1 MPPLARVELRA
12 ASVADLDAVAVLETA
27 VFAGD
32 RMSRRSLR
40 RLLRR
45 PSAGTLVAVADGRIV
60 GYAMLLFRHGSRVAR
75 LYSLAR
81 APQAAGQGIGEALLG
96 AAEREAAGRGAVEMR
111 LEVRA
116 DNDRA
121 KALYERLGYAAF
133 GCRAD
138 YYEDHADAL
147 RMRKSLSGAGRA

>member
-1 MPPLARVELRA
+1 MPPPARVRLRA
-12 ASVADLDAVAVLETA
+12 AAAADLDAVEAIEA
-27 VFAGD
+27 AAFAGD
-32 RMSRRSLR
+32 RLSRRSLK
-40 RLLRR
+40 RLLGR
-45 PSAGTLVAVADGRIV
+45 PSALTLVAVADGRIV

-75 LYSLAR
+75 LYSVAR
-81 APQAAGQGIGEALLG
+81 APQAAGQGLGEALL
-96 AAEREAAGRGAVEMR
+96 AAVEREAAGRGAVEMR

-133 GCRAD
+133 GSRAD

>member
-1 MPPLARVELRA
+1 MPPPVPLRLRVA
-12 ASVADLDAVAVLETA
+12 AAADLDAIEALETA

-45 PSAGTLVAVADGRIV
+45 PSASTLVAVADDRIV

-81 APQAAGQGIGEALLG
+81 APQAAGQGIGEALL
-96 AAEREAAGRGAVEMR
+96 AAMEREAAGRGAVEMR

-116 DNDRA
+116 DNERA

-133 GCRAD
+133 GSRAD
-138 YYEDHADAL
+138 YYEDHAEAL